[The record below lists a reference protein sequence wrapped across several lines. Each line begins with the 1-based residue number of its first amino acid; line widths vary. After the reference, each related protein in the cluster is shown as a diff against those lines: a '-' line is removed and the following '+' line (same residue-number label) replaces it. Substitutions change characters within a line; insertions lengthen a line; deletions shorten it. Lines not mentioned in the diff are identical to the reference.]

1 MAFCFGAW
9 VFGGSW
15 ALCRPSGTRVISLS
29 LPGTNVPGYRLCR
42 PSGTCG
48 AALPALSYVRVS
60 LRFNNGSQNEWVAQV
75 SILKPGCS
83 PADCS

>member
-1 MAFCFGAW
+1 
-9 VFGGSW
+9 
-15 ALCRPSGTRVISLS
+15 
-29 LPGTNVPGYRLCR
+29 
-42 PSGTCG
+42 
-48 AALPALSYVRVS
+48 VRVS